1 MMRTFTRALSL
12 TLLCALG
19 FSASAGETLWITLGD
34 SPSAARSYGS
44 KPDTRITAAA
54 GSEVVLQRAS
64 GRDYAIEAGVGGWSW
79 FQVQQ
84 VPARESY
91 VALTPTLEGDNVS
104 VAIKIAERN
113 GDTFNAIETTAGG
126 KLGEWIVLLDDANS
140 SSAPGSKT
148 YSTRDRGKLLAI
160 LVEKAR

>member
-1 MMRTFTRALSL
+1 MQTLTRALSL
-12 TLLCALG
+12 ILLYALC

-34 SPSAARSYGS
+34 SPSAGRSYGS

-113 GDTFNAIETTAGG
+113 GDTFNAIETTVGG
-126 KLGEWIVLLDDANS
+126 KLGEWIVLVDNA
-140 SSAPGSKT
+140 AGATTAGSKV
-148 YSTRDRGKLLAI
+148 YGSKRPGQSLAI
-160 LVEKAR
+160 RVEKAR